1 MSMFQRLGNQPQQP
15 QQQSQD
21 PRSAAMELM
30 RKQGIDVPQGMENDP
45 SALLQHVLQSGKVPQ
60 VQNRLSMAQQMMQR
74 MFGGR
79 R

>member
-1 MSMFQRLGNQPQQP
+1 MSMFQRLGNQTQQP

-60 VQNRLSMAQQMMQR
+60 AQNRLSMAQQMMQR